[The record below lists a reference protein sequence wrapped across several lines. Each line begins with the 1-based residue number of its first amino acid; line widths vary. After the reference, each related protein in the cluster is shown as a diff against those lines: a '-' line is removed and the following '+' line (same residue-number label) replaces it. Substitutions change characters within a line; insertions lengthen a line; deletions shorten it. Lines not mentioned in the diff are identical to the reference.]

1 MKNISET
8 EVLQILGKNNLN
20 NYQVSG
26 EKKRSN
32 WKFNTQFLNLLITP
46 SNLSV

>member
-26 EKKRSN
+26 EKKDL
-32 WKFNTQFLNLLITP
+32 TGNLIHSSWTCL
-46 SNLSV
+46 